1 MVMRVPVALVRL
13 VLYFSVP
20 LGPGMAASA
29 LAQTSSPRFAASEVS
44 TTATPAD
51 TPPSS
56 GTATPSPEVV
66 SPAIATL
73 EAPLHAVRP
82 PALLSAELAP
92 SQAPSPDTLSLEEA
106 LGLAA
111 EKNPLLRGARA
122 TADASAGALM
132 QAGAFPNPEI
142 SFLQEG
148 FRGDERTTTAVL
160 NQKLELGNKRGSR
173 LDVATYGREVALA
186 SLDGRAAAL
195 RADVIVAFYGLLAAQ
210 WQLEA
215 TRDAAA
221 IAARSL
227 DLAQKRVRAGK
238 VSPVD
243 ALKAK
248 VAATGVEI
256 ELATL
261 QAGIGAARE
270 KLAAVSG
277 SPIPA
282 NRTAHG
288 DLETLPVVAKLPELL
303 QGLDDSPLVRQAR
316 AEVRRSDAVVALENA
331 RRIPDIT
338 VTAGVKRVVIGGMND
353 NQAVVGVSIPLPLF
367 NSNKGAIIEAA
378 RQADKARADLDSEN
392 AQWKLAIAQAYSNYD
407 GAAQEA
413 RRLKDD
419 ALPAARESLDAMSR
433 GFELGKF
440 GFLEVLDAQR
450 TLFDIRSRY
459 LLALTRA
466 HQAYAELGRLTGTP
480 IRTAM
485 LPMKEMP

>member
-1 MVMRVPVALVRL
+1 MVMRAPVALARL
-13 VLYFSVP
+13 VLYFYVP
-20 LGPGMAASA
+20 LGVTSLAFAQPSSLDPIASKVSMPA
-29 LAQTSSPRFAASEVS
+29 VLCAKRVPSE
-44 TTATPAD
+44 
-51 TPPSS
+51 TPPTDAS
-56 GTATPSPEVV
+56 T
-66 SPAIATL
+66 
-73 EAPLHAVRP
+73 
-82 PALLSAELAP
+82 
-92 SQAPSPDTLSLEEA
+92 PDTLSLEEA

-111 EKNPLLRGARA
+111 ERNPLLRGARA

-142 SFLQEG
+142 SLLQEG
-148 FRGDERTTTAVL
+148 FRGDERTTTALL

-173 LDVATYGREVALA
+173 LDIATHGREVALA

-215 TRDAAA
+215 TRDAAT

-261 QAGIGAARE
+261 QAGIAAARE

-277 SPIPA
+277 SPLPM
-282 NRTAHG
+282 NRAAYG

-303 QGLDDSPLVRQAR
+303 RGFDDSPLVRQAR
-316 AEVRRSDAVVALENA
+316 AEVLRSDAVVALENA
-331 RRIPDIT
+331 RRLPDIT
-338 VTAGVKRVVIGGMND
+338 VTAGVKRLVIGGMND
-353 NQAVVGVSIPLPLF
+353 QQAVIGVSIPLPLF
-367 NSNKGAIIEAA
+367 DSNQGAILEAA
-378 RQADKARADLDSEN
+378 RQADKARADLDNEN
-392 AQWKLAIAQAYSNYD
+392 AQWRLAITQAYSSYE
-407 GAAQEA
+407 GASQEA

-450 TLFDIRSRY
+450 TLFEIRSRY
-459 LLALTRA
+459 RLALMRA
-466 HQAYAELGRLTGTP
+466 HQAYADLGRLTGTP
-480 IRTAM
+480 IRTTVP
-485 LPMKEMP
+485 PMKEMQ